1 MALLLKWWPNNN
13 LELFENCGLDGA
25 LKERVEGWNT
35 ELRSLS
41 TSKFLQLHEAV
52 CAEILEANQSV
63 AIYAQ
68 ASDRRDQG
76 PSPDGVADDY
86 AAADRGGGGRGY
98 FAAGHTTA
106 SVDAWALGIEKN
118 AVLVGVWKDH
128 GVGVALEFDS
138 SENYAEAHRSAATQ
152 VSGAAG
158 LSRT

>member
-1 MALLLKWWPNNN
+1 M
-13 LELFENCGLDGA
+13 
-25 LKERVEGWNT
+25 
-35 ELRSLS
+35 
-41 TSKFLQLHEAV
+41 QLHEAV

-106 SVDAWALGIEKN
+106 SVDAWALGIGKL
-118 AVLVGVWKDH
+118 AVLVGVWEDH
-128 GVGVALEFDS
+128 GVGVDLEFDS
-138 SENYAEAHRSAATQ
+138 SENYA
-152 VSGAAG
+152 
-158 LSRT
+158 

>member
-1 MALLLKWWPNNN
+1 MALLLKWLPKNN
-13 LELFENCGLDGA
+13 LELFEKCGLDGA

-76 PSPDGVADDY
+76 PSPVGVTDDY
-86 AAADRGGGGRGY
+86 AQQMEDTSQLDRLPPEWIQCLDWRSVWSLFVCGR
-98 FAAGHTTA
+98 TTA
-106 SVDAWALGIEKN
+106 L
-118 AVLVGVWKDH
+118 
-128 GVGVALEFDS
+128 
-138 SENYAEAHRSAATQ
+138 
-152 VSGAAG
+152 
-158 LSRT
+158 

>member
-1 MALLLKWWPNNN
+1 M
-13 LELFENCGLDGA
+13 
-25 LKERVEGWNT
+25 

-86 AAADRGGGGRGY
+86 AAADGGY
-98 FAAGHTTA
+98 FAVGQTTA
-106 SVDAWALGIEKN
+106 SVDRMAGVEN
-118 AVLVGVWKDH
+118 CAVLVGVWEDH
-128 GVGVALEFDS
+128 GVGVILEFDS
-138 SENYAEAHRSAATQ
+138 SEMPFRHACA
-152 VSGAAG
+152 
-158 LSRT
+158 